1 MDKSKRYKRGIYLL
15 PNLFTTA
22 ALFCGF
28 YAIISAMNNHFIT
41 AAIAIFIAMLLD
53 GLDGRVARLTNTQS
67 DFGAQYDSLADLISF
82 GLAPSL
88 VIYQWSLVS
97 MGKAGWLVA
106 FIYAATAA
114 LRLARFNT
122 QVGTADKNY
131 FQGLPSPA
139 AAAIVAGAVWV
150 GQEFQFRE
158 ISPYVVFT
166 DIVALIITVTA
177 GLLMVSNFRYNSF
190 KGIDFKGKIPFFLLL
205 VIMLVIVFISYE
217 PAVILFLIFVGYAI
231 SGPVFT
237 LVELRK
243 RQASRR
249 AFRKAR
255 KLKKENKDKANKDKL
270 NKDK

>member
-1 MDKSKRYKRGIYLL
+1 MDKSDRTKRYRRGIYLL

-28 YAIISAMNNHFIT
+28 YAIIAAMQNNFIV

-88 VIYQWSLVS
+88 VMYQWSLLN

-139 AAAIVAGAVWV
+139 AAALVAGAVWV
-150 GQEFQFRE
+150 GQDYSVSGRL
-158 ISPYVVFT
+158 V
-166 DIVALIITVTA
+166 DIVAMLVTVTS
-177 GLLMVSNFRYNSF
+177 GLLMVSNIRYNSF

-217 PAVILFLIFVGYAI
+217 PAVILFGIFMIYAI
-231 SGPVFT
+231 SGPVYT
-237 LVELRK
+237 LIELRK
-243 RQASRR
+243 RRAMRR
-249 AFRKAR
+249 AYKKAR
-255 KLKKENKDKANKDKL
+255 KLRKENKS
-270 NKDK
+270 

>member
-1 MDKSKRYKRGIYLL
+1 MDKSDKSKRYRRGIYLL

-28 YAIISAMNNHFIT
+28 YAIIAAMQNNFII
-41 AAIAIFIAMLLD
+41 ASIAIFIAMLLD

-88 VIYQWSLVS
+88 VIYQWSLLN

-139 AAAIVAGAVWV
+139 AAALVAGAVWV
-150 GQEFQFRE
+150 GQEYQVSGRF
-158 ISPYVVFT
+158 V
-166 DIVALIITVTA
+166 DIVAMLVTVTA
-177 GLLMVSNFRYNSF
+177 GLLMVSNIRYNSF

-205 VIMLVIVFISYE
+205 IIMLVIVFISYE
-217 PAVILFLIFVGYAI
+217 PAVILFGIFVLYAI

-237 LVELRK
+237 LIELRK
-243 RQASRR
+243 RRALRR
-249 AFRKAR
+249 AYKKAR
-255 KLKKENKDKANKDKL
+255 KLRKEKTTDEN
-270 NKDK
+270 

>member
-1 MDKSKRYKRGIYLL
+1 MDKTDKSKRYKRGIYLL

-22 ALFCGF
+22 ALFSGF
-28 YAIISAMNNHFIT
+28 YAIIAAMHNHFIT

-67 DFGAQYDSLADLISF
+67 DFGAQYDSLADLVSF

-88 VIYQWSLVS
+88 VMYQWSLLN
-97 MGKAGWLVA
+97 MGKAGWLAA

-139 AAAIVAGAVWV
+139 SAAIVAGAVWV
-150 GQEFQFRE
+150 GQEYEVSGKFIDI
-158 ISPYVVFT
+158 IS
-166 DIVALIITVTA
+166 LIITVTA

-217 PAVILFLIFVGYAI
+217 PAVILFGIFVIYAI

-243 RQASRR
+243 RRALRR
-249 AFRKAR
+249 AYRKAR
-255 KLKKENKDKANKDKL
+255 KLRKENKE
-270 NKDK
+270 

>member
-1 MDKSKRYKRGIYLL
+1 MDKSDRAKRYKRGIYLL

-28 YAIISAMNNHFIT
+28 YAIIAAMQNNFIV

-88 VIYQWSLVS
+88 VMYQWSLLN

-122 QVGTADKNY
+122 QVGTADKNF

-139 AAAIVAGAVWV
+139 AAALVAGAVWV
-150 GQEFQFRE
+150 GQDYSVSGR
-158 ISPYVVFT
+158 IV
-166 DIVALIITVTA
+166 DILAMFVTVTS
-177 GLLMVSNFRYNSF
+177 GLLMVSNIRYNSF

-217 PAVILFLIFVGYAI
+217 PAVILFGIFVIYAI
-231 SGPVFT
+231 SGPVYT

-243 RQASRR
+243 RRAMRR
-249 AFRKAR
+249 AYKKAR
-255 KLKKENKDKANKDKL
+255 KLRKENKS
-270 NKDK
+270 